1 MIRRPPRSTRTDPLF
16 PYTTLFRSR
25 DRAGKRRAIDRLIAR
40 ARRVLICYVEAVEIV
55 GDFCFGMSDVAC
67 QTIRSCNILR
77 AGNRPHLCSVQRHLA
92 RSDQAVL
99 ATEADECG
107 PRADDRF
114 GVVVPE
120 RRDRK

>member
-1 MIRRPPRSTRTDPLF
+1 
-16 PYTTLFRSR
+16 
-25 DRAGKRRAIDRLIAR
+25 
-40 ARRVLICYVEAVEIV
+40 
-55 GDFCFGMSDVAC
+55 MSDVAC

-120 RRDRK
+120 RRNGPIVRGHAPHQPDGLQIALAGALQRSEEHTSEHQSLMRITYAVLCLKKKK